1 MAANDVNIRIR
12 AVDDTDKAFRS
23 VKSSLGGLKNAVFS
37 VQGAIAGIISGATIG
52 TIVQAN
58 RSFQSLQASLIT
70 FTGSAEAAS
79 KQFEILQEFA
89 SKTPFS
95 LEEVVGGFNK
105 LVARGI
111 SPTIDSF
118 AAFGDIASGTGKS
131 LDQFIEAVAD
141 AATGEFERLKEFGI
155 TSKSEGNKV
164 AITFG
169 GITKTIGKNST
180 EILAYLENL
189 AKVNF
194 AGATVRQANT
204 LNGAFSNFGDSVSKL
219 SVAIGEAGLN
229 DFLVTATREMSRL
242 INVTA
247 QATKANLGLIDVIGI
262 TLREAFSGA
271 TESLKIYR
279 EELETLRKGRSILD
293 FLGFDLT
300 NSNKEIDDVQ
310 KKINIL
316 LMSER
321 TSSRGMGFA
330 DPRIIKSPV
339 KASPSTQDSGAVKNV
354 KTYIDEI
361 NDAIAGAI
369 RGSDVVRAK
378 ELADQIKA
386 LDNLYFE
393 AGLSAEIY
401 DSAMRKLTG
410 STGSF
415 SEKIDKVKN
424 AVDSFISDNALTRG
438 DKMIK
443 QIEELDKRF
452 FDGDIT
458 IKQYDAAMTQM
469 TGTTKSFG
477 EQIKKSP
484 LKEFADGIKT
494 VEDSMQDIALGGL
507 MKLEDGLVGLING
520 TKSASDAFRDMANNI
535 INDMIRMVIQQSIT
549 APLAGAL
556 SGAISGMFGGASAPA
571 IPSAIGGS
579 VQSGRTHLVGERG
592 PELFIPSA
600 SGSIVPNN
608 AMGGGGITVVQNI
621 NVSTGVQQTVRAEI
635 MTLMPQISNAAKSA
649 VAEARLRGGSFSAA
663 MR

>member
-1 MAANDVNIRIR
+1 MAANDVNIRIK

-37 VQGAIAGIISGATIG
+37 VQGAIAGIIGGATIG

-79 KQFEILQEFA
+79 KQFEVLQKFA
-89 SKTPFS
+89 ATTPFA

-105 LVARGI
+105 LIARGI
-111 SPTIDSF
+111 NPSIESLT
-118 AAFGDIASGTGKS
+118 AFGNIASGTGKS
-131 LDQFIEAVAD
+131 LDMFIEAVAD
-141 AATGEFERLKEFGI
+141 AAVGEFERLKEFGI
-155 TSKSEGNKV
+155 KAKSEGDKV
-164 AITFG
+164 SLTFG
-169 GITKTIGKNST
+169 GVTKTIGKNSQ
-180 EILAYLENL
+180 EMLGYLEQL
-189 AKVNF
+189 GQTKF
-194 AGATVRQANT
+194 AGSIERQANT
-204 LNGAFSNFGDSVSKL
+204 IGGAFSNFGDSISTL

-339 KASPSTQDSGAVKNV
+339 KASPSTQDSGAVKAAADYAKQLASQRAELASLMTVEETRARKGIAEMYRLRDAANESGQAFRNSYAEAKKLRDNV
-354 KTYIDEI
+354 GGAEMI
-361 NDAIAGAI
+361 AI
-369 RGSDVVRAK
+369 RETV
-378 ELADQIKA
+378 
-386 LDNLYFE
+386 E
-393 AGLSAEIY
+393 AMKTPL
-401 DSAMRKLTG
+401 
-410 STGSF
+410 
-415 SEKIDKVKN
+415 
-424 AVDSFISDNALTRG
+424 
-438 DKMIK
+438 
-443 QIEELDKRF
+443 
-452 FDGDIT
+452 
-458 IKQYDAAMTQM
+458 
-469 TGTTKSFG
+469 
-477 EQIKKSP
+477 EQ
-484 LKEFADGIKT
+484 FADGIKT

-520 TKSASDAFRDMANNI
+520 TKSASEAFRDMANNI

-556 SGAISGMFGGASAPA
+556 SGAISGMFGGAAVPA
-571 IPSAIGGS
+571 TPKAIGGS

-608 AMGGGGITVVQNI
+608 AMGGGGVTVVQNI

>member
-1 MAANDVNIRIR
+1 MAANDVNIRIK

-37 VQGAIAGIISGATIG
+37 VQGAIAGIIGGATIG

-79 KQFEILQEFA
+79 KQFEVLQKFA
-89 SKTPFS
+89 ATTPFA

-105 LVARGI
+105 LIARGI
-111 SPTIDSF
+111 NPSIESLT
-118 AAFGDIASGTGKS
+118 AFGNIASGTGKS
-131 LDQFIEAVAD
+131 LDMFIEAVAD
-141 AATGEFERLKEFGI
+141 AAVGEFERLKEFGI
-155 TSKSEGNKV
+155 KAKSEGDKV
-164 AITFG
+164 SLTFG
-169 GITKTIGKNST
+169 GVTKTIGKNSQ
-180 EILAYLENL
+180 EMLGYLEQL
-189 AKVNF
+189 GQTKF
-194 AGATVRQANT
+194 AGSIERQANT
-204 LNGAFSNFGDSVSKL
+204 IGGAFSNFGDSIATL

-339 KASPSTQDSGAVKNV
+339 KASPSTQDSGAVKAAADYAKQLASQRAELASLMTVEETRARKGIAEMYRLRDAANESGQAFRNSYAEAKKLRDNV
-354 KTYIDEI
+354 GG
-361 NDAIAGAI
+361 AGMIAI
-369 RGSDVVRAK
+369 RETV
-378 ELADQIKA
+378 
-386 LDNLYFE
+386 E
-393 AGLSAEIY
+393 AMKTPL
-401 DSAMRKLTG
+401 
-410 STGSF
+410 
-415 SEKIDKVKN
+415 
-424 AVDSFISDNALTRG
+424 
-438 DKMIK
+438 
-443 QIEELDKRF
+443 
-452 FDGDIT
+452 
-458 IKQYDAAMTQM
+458 
-469 TGTTKSFG
+469 
-477 EQIKKSP
+477 EQ
-484 LKEFADGIKT
+484 FADGIKT

-520 TKSASDAFRDMANNI
+520 TKSASEAFRDMANNI

-556 SGAISGMFGGASAPA
+556 SGAISGMFGGAAVPA
-571 IPSAIGGS
+571 TPRAIGGS

-608 AMGGGGITVVQNI
+608 AMGGGGVTVVQNI

>member
-37 VQGAIAGIISGATIG
+37 VQGAIAGLAGGVALRG
-52 TIVQAN
+52 IVEAN
-58 RSFQSLQASLIT
+58 RTFQNLQASLVT
-70 FTGSAEAAS
+70 FTGSADAAA
-79 KQFEILQEFA
+79 KQFQILQEFA
-89 SKTPFS
+89 AQTPFS
-95 LEEVVGGFNK
+95 LQEVVGGFNT

-111 SPTIDSF
+111 NPTIESF

-131 LDQFIEAVAD
+131 LNQFIEAIAD

-155 TSKSEGNKV
+155 TAKSEGDKV

-169 GITKTIGKNST
+169 GLTQTIGKNST
-180 EILAYLENL
+180 EILGYLEQL
-189 AKVNF
+189 AQTKF
-194 AGATVRQANT
+194 GGSTARQADT
-204 LNGAFSNFGDSVSKL
+204 LNGAFSNLGDSLDKL
-219 SVAIGEAGLN
+219 SVSIGNAGLN
-229 DFLVTATREMSRL
+229 DFLIKLARNSSKVATSIGAMIDRL
-242 INVTA
+242 SAGSGFAEIFGG
-247 QATKANLGLIDVIGI
+247 KIGAAA
-262 TLREAFSGA
+262 L
-271 TESLKIYR
+271 
-279 EELETLRKGRSILD
+279 ELNSAKKELD
-293 FLGFDLT
+293 SF
-300 NSNKEIDDVQ
+300 NNR
-310 KKINIL
+310 IL
-316 LMSER
+316 LYGRNEKLTTGLAEAQER
-321 TSSRGMGFA
+321 YNRALFA
-330 DPRIIKSPV
+330 FKGQGSNALPMVPLVELPKIKSTPV
-339 KASPSTQDSGAVKNV
+339 SVESSKAVKNV

-415 SEKIDKVKN
+415 SENIDKVKN

-556 SGAISGMFGGASAPA
+556 SGAISGMFGGAAVPA
-571 IPSAIGGS
+571 TPRAIGGS

-608 AMGGGGITVVQNI
+608 AMGGGGVTVVQNI

-649 VAEARLRGGSFSAA
+649 VAEARLRGGSFGAA

>member
-1 MAANDVNIRIR
+1 MAANDVNIRIK

-37 VQGAIAGIISGATIG
+37 VQGAIAGIIGGATIG

-79 KQFEILQEFA
+79 KQFEVLQKFA
-89 SKTPFS
+89 ATTPFA

-105 LVARGI
+105 LIARGI
-111 SPTIDSF
+111 NPSIESLT
-118 AAFGDIASGTGKS
+118 AFGNIASGTGKS
-131 LDQFIEAVAD
+131 LDMFIEAVAD
-141 AATGEFERLKEFGI
+141 AAVGEFERLKEFGI
-155 TSKSEGNKV
+155 KAKSEGDKV
-164 AITFG
+164 SLTFG
-169 GITKTIGKNST
+169 GVTKTIGKNSQ
-180 EILAYLENL
+180 EMLGYLEQL
-189 AKVNF
+189 GQTKF
-194 AGATVRQANT
+194 AGSIERQANT
-204 LNGAFSNFGDSVSKL
+204 IGGAFSNFGDSISTL

-339 KASPSTQDSGAVKNV
+339 KASPSTQDSGAVKAAADYAKQLASQRAELASLMTVEETRARKGIAEMYRLRDAANESGQAFRNSYAEAKKLRDNV
-354 KTYIDEI
+354 GGAEMI
-361 NDAIAGAI
+361 AI
-369 RGSDVVRAK
+369 RETV
-378 ELADQIKA
+378 
-386 LDNLYFE
+386 E
-393 AGLSAEIY
+393 AMKTPL
-401 DSAMRKLTG
+401 
-410 STGSF
+410 
-415 SEKIDKVKN
+415 
-424 AVDSFISDNALTRG
+424 
-438 DKMIK
+438 
-443 QIEELDKRF
+443 
-452 FDGDIT
+452 
-458 IKQYDAAMTQM
+458 
-469 TGTTKSFG
+469 
-477 EQIKKSP
+477 EQ
-484 LKEFADGIKT
+484 FADGIKT
-494 VEDSMQDIALGGL
+494 VEDSMQDIALRGL
-507 MKLEDGLVGLING
+507 SKLEDGLVGLVQG
-520 TKSASDAFRDMANNI
+520 TKSASDAFRDMASSI
-535 INDMIRMVIQQSIT
+535 INDMIRMVIQRQIT

-556 SGAISGMFGGASAPA
+556 NNVIGAAFGGASAPA

>member
-1 MAANDVNIRIR
+1 MAANDVNIRIK

-37 VQGAIAGIISGATIG
+37 VQGAIAGIIGGATIG

-79 KQFEILQEFA
+79 KQFEVLQKFA
-89 SKTPFS
+89 ATTPFA

-105 LVARGI
+105 LIARGI
-111 SPTIDSF
+111 NPSIESLT
-118 AAFGDIASGTGKS
+118 AFGNIASGTGKS
-131 LDQFIEAVAD
+131 LDMFIEAVAD
-141 AATGEFERLKEFGI
+141 AAVGEFERLKEFGI
-155 TSKSEGNKV
+155 KAKSEGDKV
-164 AITFG
+164 SLTFG
-169 GITKTIGKNST
+169 GVTKTIGKNSQ
-180 EILAYLENL
+180 EMLGYLEQL
-189 AKVNF
+189 GQTKF
-194 AGATVRQANT
+194 AGSIERQANT
-204 LNGAFSNFGDSVSKL
+204 IGGAFSNFGDSISTL

-339 KASPSTQDSGAVKNV
+339 KASPSTQDSGAVKAAADYAKQLASQRAELASLMTVEETRARKGIAEMYRLRDAANESGQAFRNSYAEAKKLRDNV
-354 KTYIDEI
+354 GGAEMI
-361 NDAIAGAI
+361 AI
-369 RGSDVVRAK
+369 RETV
-378 ELADQIKA
+378 
-386 LDNLYFE
+386 E
-393 AGLSAEIY
+393 AMKTPL
-401 DSAMRKLTG
+401 
-410 STGSF
+410 
-415 SEKIDKVKN
+415 
-424 AVDSFISDNALTRG
+424 
-438 DKMIK
+438 
-443 QIEELDKRF
+443 
-452 FDGDIT
+452 
-458 IKQYDAAMTQM
+458 
-469 TGTTKSFG
+469 
-477 EQIKKSP
+477 EQ
-484 LKEFADGIKT
+484 FADGIKT

-507 MKLEDGLVGLING
+507 MKLEDGLAGLING
-520 TKSASDAFRDMANNI
+520 TKSASEAFRDMANNI

-556 SGAISGMFGGASAPA
+556 SGAISGMFGGAAVPA
-571 IPSAIGGS
+571 TPKAIGGS

-608 AMGGGGITVVQNI
+608 AMGGGGVTVVQNI

-649 VAEARLRGGSFSAA
+649 VAEARLRGGSFGAA

>member
-1 MAANDVNIRIR
+1 MAANDVNIRIK

-37 VQGAIAGIISGATIG
+37 VQGAIAGIIGGATIG

-79 KQFEILQEFA
+79 KQFEVLQKFA
-89 SKTPFS
+89 ATTPFA

-105 LVARGI
+105 LIARGI
-111 SPTIDSF
+111 NPSIESLT
-118 AAFGDIASGTGKS
+118 AFGNIASGTGKS
-131 LDQFIEAVAD
+131 LDMFIEAVAD
-141 AATGEFERLKEFGI
+141 AAVGEFERLKEFGI
-155 TSKSEGNKV
+155 KAKSEGDKV
-164 AITFG
+164 SLTFG
-169 GITKTIGKNST
+169 GVTKTIGKNSQ
-180 EILAYLENL
+180 EMLGYLEQL
-189 AKVNF
+189 GQTKF
-194 AGATVRQANT
+194 AGSIERQANT
-204 LNGAFSNFGDSVSKL
+204 IGGAFSNFGDSIATL

-271 TESLKIYR
+271 TDSLKIYR

-330 DPRIIKSPV
+330 DPRIIKSSV
-339 KASPSTQDSGAVKNV
+339 KASPSTQDSGAVKAAADYAKQLASQRAELASLMTVEETRARKGIAEMYRLRDATNESGQAFRNSYAEAKKLRDNV
-354 KTYIDEI
+354 GGAEMI
-361 NDAIAGAI
+361 AI
-369 RGSDVVRAK
+369 RETV
-378 ELADQIKA
+378 
-386 LDNLYFE
+386 E
-393 AGLSAEIY
+393 AMKTPL
-401 DSAMRKLTG
+401 
-410 STGSF
+410 
-415 SEKIDKVKN
+415 
-424 AVDSFISDNALTRG
+424 
-438 DKMIK
+438 
-443 QIEELDKRF
+443 
-452 FDGDIT
+452 
-458 IKQYDAAMTQM
+458 
-469 TGTTKSFG
+469 
-477 EQIKKSP
+477 EQ
-484 LKEFADGIKT
+484 FADGIKT
-494 VEDSMQDIALGGL
+494 VEDSMQDIALRGL
-507 MKLEDGLVGLING
+507 SKLEDGLVGLVQG
-520 TKSASDAFRDMANNI
+520 TKSASDAFRDMASSI
-535 INDMIRMVIQQSIT
+535 INDMIRMVIQRQIT

-556 SGAISGMFGGASAPA
+556 NNVIGAAFGGAAVPA
-571 IPSAIGGS
+571 SPRAIGGS

-608 AMGGGGITVVQNI
+608 AMGGGGVTVVQNI

-649 VAEARLRGGSFSAA
+649 VAEARLRGGSFGAA

>member
-37 VQGAIAGIISGATIG
+37 VQGAIAGIIGGATIG

-79 KQFEILQEFA
+79 KQFEVLQKFA
-89 SKTPFS
+89 ATTPFA

-105 LVARGI
+105 LIARGI
-111 SPTIDSF
+111 NPSIESLT
-118 AAFGDIASGTGKS
+118 AFGNIASGTGKS
-131 LDQFIEAVAD
+131 LDMFIEAVAD
-141 AATGEFERLKEFGI
+141 AAVGEFERLKEFGI
-155 TSKSEGNKV
+155 KAKSEGDKV
-164 AITFG
+164 SLTFG
-169 GITKTIGKNST
+169 GVTKTIGKNSQ
-180 EILAYLENL
+180 EMLGYLEQL
-189 AKVNF
+189 GQTKF
-194 AGATVRQANT
+194 AGSIERQANT
-204 LNGAFSNFGDSVSKL
+204 IGGAFSNFGDSISTL

-339 KASPSTQDSGAVKNV
+339 KASPSTQDSGAVKAAADYAKQLASQRAELASLMTVEETRARKGIAEMYRLRDATNESGQAFRNSYAEAKKLRDNV
-354 KTYIDEI
+354 GGAEMI
-361 NDAIAGAI
+361 AI
-369 RGSDVVRAK
+369 RETV
-378 ELADQIKA
+378 
-386 LDNLYFE
+386 E
-393 AGLSAEIY
+393 AMKTPL
-401 DSAMRKLTG
+401 
-410 STGSF
+410 
-415 SEKIDKVKN
+415 
-424 AVDSFISDNALTRG
+424 
-438 DKMIK
+438 
-443 QIEELDKRF
+443 
-452 FDGDIT
+452 
-458 IKQYDAAMTQM
+458 
-469 TGTTKSFG
+469 
-477 EQIKKSP
+477 EQ
-484 LKEFADGIKT
+484 FAGGIKT
-494 VEDSMQDIALGGL
+494 VEDSMQDIALRGL
-507 MKLEDGLVGLING
+507 SKLEDGLVGLVQG
-520 TKSASDAFRDMANNI
+520 TKSASDAFRDMASSI
-535 INDMIRMVIQQSIT
+535 INDMIRMVIQRQIT

-556 SGAISGMFGGASAPA
+556 NNVIGAAFGGASAPA

-649 VAEARLRGGSFSAA
+649 VAEARLRGGSFGAA

>member
-1 MAANDVNIRIR
+1 MAANDVNIRIK

-37 VQGAIAGIISGATIG
+37 VQGAIAGIIGGATIG

-79 KQFEILQEFA
+79 KQFEVLQKFA
-89 SKTPFS
+89 ATTPFA

-105 LVARGI
+105 LIARGI
-111 SPTIDSF
+111 NPSIESLT
-118 AAFGDIASGTGKS
+118 AFGNIASGTGKS
-131 LDQFIEAVAD
+131 LDMFIEAVAD
-141 AATGEFERLKEFGI
+141 AAVGEFERLKEFGI
-155 TSKSEGNKV
+155 KAKSEGDKV
-164 AITFG
+164 SLTFG
-169 GITKTIGKNST
+169 GVTKTIGKNSQ
-180 EILAYLENL
+180 EMLGYLEQL
-189 AKVNF
+189 GQTKF
-194 AGATVRQANT
+194 AGSIERQANT
-204 LNGAFSNFGDSVSKL
+204 IGGAFSNFGDSISTL

-339 KASPSTQDSGAVKNV
+339 KASPSTQDSGAVKAAADYAKQLASQRAELASLMTVEETRARKGIAEMYRLRDAANESGQAFRNSYAEAKKLRDNV
-354 KTYIDEI
+354 GGAEMI
-361 NDAIAGAI
+361 AI
-369 RGSDVVRAK
+369 RETV
-378 ELADQIKA
+378 
-386 LDNLYFE
+386 E
-393 AGLSAEIY
+393 AMKTPL
-401 DSAMRKLTG
+401 
-410 STGSF
+410 
-415 SEKIDKVKN
+415 
-424 AVDSFISDNALTRG
+424 
-438 DKMIK
+438 
-443 QIEELDKRF
+443 
-452 FDGDIT
+452 
-458 IKQYDAAMTQM
+458 
-469 TGTTKSFG
+469 
-477 EQIKKSP
+477 EQ
-484 LKEFADGIKT
+484 FADGIKT
-494 VEDSMQDIALGGL
+494 VEDSMQDIALRGL
-507 MKLEDGLVGLING
+507 SKLEDGLVGLVQG
-520 TKSASDAFRDMANNI
+520 TKSASDAFRDMASSI
-535 INDMIRMVIQQSIT
+535 INDMIRMVIQRQIT

-556 SGAISGMFGGASAPA
+556 NNVIGAAFGSQK
-571 IPSAIGGS
+571 AIGGP
-579 VQSGRTHLVGERG
+579 VQAGKTHLVGERG

-608 AMGGGGITVVQNI
+608 AMGGGGGVTVVQNI

-635 MTLMPQISNAAKSA
+635 MSLMPQIANAAKSA
-649 VAEARLRGGSFSAA
+649 VAEAKLRGGSFGAA
-663 MR
+663 LR

>member
-1 MAANDVNIRIR
+1 MAANDVNIRIK

-37 VQGAIAGIISGATIG
+37 VQGAIAGIIGGATIG

-79 KQFEILQEFA
+79 KQFEVLQKFA
-89 SKTPFS
+89 ATTPFA

-105 LVARGI
+105 LIARGI
-111 SPTIDSF
+111 NPSIESLT
-118 AAFGDIASGTGKS
+118 AFGNIASGTGKS
-131 LDQFIEAVAD
+131 LDMFIEAVAD
-141 AATGEFERLKEFGI
+141 AAVGEFERLKEFGI
-155 TSKSEGNKV
+155 KAKSEGDKV
-164 AITFG
+164 SLTFG
-169 GITKTIGKNST
+169 GVTKTIGKNSQ
-180 EILAYLENL
+180 EMLGYLEQL
-189 AKVNF
+189 GQTKF
-194 AGATVRQANT
+194 AGSIERQANT
-204 LNGAFSNFGDSVSKL
+204 IGGAFSNFGDSISTL

-339 KASPSTQDSGAVKNV
+339 KASPSTQDSGAVKAAADYAKQLASQRAELASLMTVEETRARKGIAEMYRLRDATNESGQAFRNSYAEAKKLRDNV
-354 KTYIDEI
+354 GGAEMI
-361 NDAIAGAI
+361 AI
-369 RGSDVVRAK
+369 RETV
-378 ELADQIKA
+378 
-386 LDNLYFE
+386 E
-393 AGLSAEIY
+393 AMKTPL
-401 DSAMRKLTG
+401 
-410 STGSF
+410 
-415 SEKIDKVKN
+415 
-424 AVDSFISDNALTRG
+424 
-438 DKMIK
+438 
-443 QIEELDKRF
+443 
-452 FDGDIT
+452 
-458 IKQYDAAMTQM
+458 
-469 TGTTKSFG
+469 
-477 EQIKKSP
+477 EQ
-484 LKEFADGIKT
+484 FADGIKT
-494 VEDSMQDIALGGL
+494 VEDSMQDIALRGL
-507 MKLEDGLVGLING
+507 SKLEDGLVGLVQG
-520 TKSASDAFRDMANNI
+520 TKSASDAFRDMASSI
-535 INDMIRMVIQQSIT
+535 INDMIRMVIQRQIT

-556 SGAISGMFGGASAPA
+556 NNVIGAAFGGAAVPA
-571 IPSAIGGS
+571 TQRAIGGS

-608 AMGGGGITVVQNI
+608 AMGGGGGVTVVQNI

-635 MTLMPQISNAAKSA
+635 MTLMPQIANAAKSA
-649 VAEARLRGGSFSAA
+649 VAEAKLRGGSFGAA
-663 MR
+663 LR

>member
-1 MAANDVNIRIR
+1 MAANDVNIRIK

-37 VQGAIAGIISGATIG
+37 VQGAIAGIIGGATIG

-79 KQFEILQEFA
+79 KQFEVLQKFA
-89 SKTPFS
+89 ATTPFA

-105 LVARGI
+105 LIARGI
-111 SPTIDSF
+111 NPSIESLT
-118 AAFGDIASGTGKS
+118 AFGNIASGTGKS
-131 LDQFIEAVAD
+131 LDMFIEAVAD
-141 AATGEFERLKEFGI
+141 AAVGEFERLKEFGI
-155 TSKSEGNKV
+155 KAKSEGDKV
-164 AITFG
+164 SLTFG
-169 GITKTIGKNST
+169 GVTKTIGKNSQ
-180 EILAYLENL
+180 EMLGYLEQL
-189 AKVNF
+189 GQTKF
-194 AGATVRQANT
+194 AGSIERQANT
-204 LNGAFSNFGDSVSKL
+204 IGGAFSNFGDSISTL

-339 KASPSTQDSGAVKNV
+339 KASPSTQDSGAVKAAADYAKQLASQRAELASLMTVEETRARKGIAEMYRLRDAANESGQAFRNSYAEAKKLRDNV
-354 KTYIDEI
+354 GGAEMI
-361 NDAIAGAI
+361 AI
-369 RGSDVVRAK
+369 RETV
-378 ELADQIKA
+378 
-386 LDNLYFE
+386 E
-393 AGLSAEIY
+393 AMKTPL
-401 DSAMRKLTG
+401 
-410 STGSF
+410 
-415 SEKIDKVKN
+415 
-424 AVDSFISDNALTRG
+424 
-438 DKMIK
+438 
-443 QIEELDKRF
+443 
-452 FDGDIT
+452 
-458 IKQYDAAMTQM
+458 
-469 TGTTKSFG
+469 
-477 EQIKKSP
+477 EQ
-484 LKEFADGIKT
+484 FADGIKT
-494 VEDSMQDIALGGL
+494 VEDSMQDIALRGL
-507 MKLEDGLVGLING
+507 SKLEDGLVGLVQG
-520 TKSASDAFRDMANNI
+520 TKSASDAFRDMASSI
-535 INDMIRMVIQQSIT
+535 INDMIRMVIQRQIT

-556 SGAISGMFGGASAPA
+556 NNVIGAAFGSQK
-571 IPSAIGGS
+571 AIGGP
-579 VQSGRTHLVGERG
+579 VQAGKTHLVGERG

-608 AMGGGGITVVQNI
+608 AMGGGGGVTVVQNI

-635 MTLMPQISNAAKSA
+635 MTLMPQIANAAKSA
-649 VAEARLRGGSFSAA
+649 VAEAKLRGGSFGAA
-663 MR
+663 LR